1 MIQTEQQWTLLSKLW
16 SELPQFQ
23 DNLYIERLNLIPGFE
38 VFECFNNDTLL
49 QYKRHFNGKRYTEV
63 DKFGI
68 IGVSLTDLSNKK
80 LFLTEGIS
88 DFLTVK
94 SLYPTRNV
102 WGKTRLS
109 LSRLQAHIISQLFTE
124 VVIIADNDSTG
135 LKKASEID
143 QKLRSLNLNTKIYIP
158 RYKDIT
164 LQLIHEKGLLSR
176 L

>member
-1 MIQTEQQWTLLSKLW
+1 MTSISTQQQWSILHSLWKDNPTLYTKPLH
-16 SELPQFQ
+16 
-23 DNLYIERLNLIPGFE
+23 LIPGIE
-38 VFECFNNDTLL
+38 VFEQFNNDTLF

-63 DKFGI
+63 DLFGI
-68 IGVSLTDLSNKK
+68 VGTSLTNLQNKK
-80 LFLTEGIS
+80 LYLTEGVS

-94 SLYPTRNV
+94 ALYPNRNV

-109 LSRLQAHIISQLFTE
+109 LSTLQTHIIAQLFTE

-143 QKLRSLNLNTKIYIP
+143 QKLRSTSLQTKIYIP

-164 LQLIHEKGLLSR
+164 LQLLNEKGLI
-176 L
+176 